1 MFIDAMV
8 VKGQTKQFLCTIQCL
23 DETGQ
28 KFVPMDLS
36 PYNIRISVLGSPTA
50 DAQVLVQH
58 ILNENTNVETEGQI
72 TDSENGE
79 FTFVIT
85 DEDTQILGLG
95 NFPIMLELLDYDTN
109 ELVYTITQGGLNGE
123 FNKIQIIQV

>member
-8 VKGQTKQFLCTIQCL
+8 VKGQTRQFLCTVQLL

-28 KFVPMDLS
+28 NFVPMDLS
-36 PYNIRISVLGSPTA
+36 PYNIRVSVLGSPTA
-50 DAQVLVQH
+50 DAQILVQH
-58 ILNENTNVETEGQI
+58 ILNENTDIETEGQI
-72 TDSENGE
+72 TDSDNGE

-85 DEDTQILGLG
+85 DKDTQALGLG

>member
-1 MFIDAMV
+1 MV

-28 KFVPMDLS
+28 NFVSMDLS
-36 PYNIRISVLGSPTA
+36 PYNIRVSVLGSPTA
-50 DAQVLVQH
+50 DAQILVQH
-58 ILNENTNVETEGQI
+58 LLNENTDIETEGQI

-85 DEDTQILGLG
+85 SEDTQVLGLG
-95 NFPIMLELLDYDTN
+95 NFPIMLELLDFETN

>member
-36 PYNIRISVLGSPTA
+36 PYNIRVSVLGSPTA

-58 ILNENTNVETEGQI
+58 ILNENTDIETEGQI
-72 TDSENGE
+72 TDSNNGE

-85 DEDTQILGLG
+85 DEDTQVLGLG

>member
-1 MFIDAMV
+1 MV

-28 KFVPMDLS
+28 SFVPMDLS
-36 PYNIRISVLGSPTA
+36 PYNIRVSILGSPTA

-58 ILNENTNVETEGQI
+58 ILNENTNIETEGQI
-72 TDSENGE
+72 TDSDNGE

-85 DEDTQILGLG
+85 DEDTQVLGLG

>member
-28 KFVPMDLS
+28 NFVPMDLS
-36 PYNIRISVLGSPTA
+36 PYNIRVSILGSPTA

-58 ILNENTNVETEGQI
+58 LLNESTDIETEGQI
-72 TDSENGE
+72 TDSDNGE

-85 DEDTQILGLG
+85 DEDTQVLGLG